1 MMRILSAIF
10 LISASVAN
18 CEELQNAP
26 GRAVFWSPAESA
38 DKVVAPLYRTQSM
51 EGPEVQKLFEDNARK
66 NEIVAMIKSADGR
79 MILTHASV
87 KDSIRSSSN
96 SIVMPNVYK
105 SDRKEKNVLDGSESM
120 KNTKDIDLL
129 SFVKIVQ
136 DHDVSAGSV
145 IGPMNNGNLDSYQII
160 LTGHE
165 SEAEHMKT
173 IATIASKNANS
184 ILFVAIE
191 EPMKNAILPAK
202 SGEYSRVLKSSISSS
217 NVDGIYY
224 KPEGSEYAIYYADTY
239 LYITPDIF
247 TGLMTGIFV
256 FFVLLTGYSCLG
268 AIQGNSVY
276 PSKMPVLGREA

>member
-1 MMRILSAIF
+1 
-10 LISASVAN
+10 
-18 CEELQNAP
+18 
-26 GRAVFWSPAESA
+26 
-38 DKVVAPLYRTQSM
+38 
-51 EGPEVQKLFEDNARK
+51 
-66 NEIVAMIKSADGR
+66 
-79 MILTHASV
+79 
-87 KDSIRSSSN
+87 
-96 SIVMPNVYK
+96 MPNVYK

-145 IGPMNNGNLDSYQII
+145 IGPMNNGKLDSYQII